1 MNKCV
6 CTCVALL
13 VAVLNAAALAQPA
26 PESTAATVPFVL
38 RDRPEGLIHLDVT
51 VTDSEG
57 KPAAGL
63 RASDFRLLENGRD
76 QNILSFQAFTG
87 RGAGTEPPVKIILVI
102 DTLQV
107 PPELA
112 RDERNA
118 VTFFLRKD
126 GGRLARPTSVYQ
138 LSQTGLWEVTH
149 PSSDGKALAG
159 QIEHNELTVV
169 RRNVSGGGAEVFLSG
184 QRGPVPVQG
193 PSSPDGIALMA
204 LGQIATDERRQPG
217 RKLLLWIGPG
227 WGIGSGAVGDVK
239 PASDLLG
246 VVSWFSTLLRE
257 AHLALYSFAVGEMD
271 PRGQLYKDYLSGVR
285 SSRQASMMNLYRKVL
300 AVQSGGRVI
309 DGGSDIEAQIEKCV
323 QEAGPFYRISF
334 DPFRAADEDEYHDLK
349 VELEEQGLS
358 ARTSTGYYDR
368 PYYSVDQ
375 IPPLKRVPLEE
386 LQRILELDISDS
398 EKARQLTGLE
408 LTVRLSE
415 RKLAT
420 LYAIAH
426 GKRTRQQLR
435 ILADASA
442 FLDPPAEEILTA
454 PPPDASQQQHM
465 MSLFSEYLASAIH
478 KLPDYFARRITTRY
492 QETAMYLDSGVNYQP
507 LHQTDSSTTTVRYR
521 NGREDTD
528 AKSHSLRVGN
538 PQLITYGVFGPAL
551 QDVLQAIRNGTLK
564 WVRWEQDT
572 AGRAAVFRASI
583 PLDQSTRSAWVCCVP
598 DGDGKQAYQRYT
610 GYHIDIAIDP
620 GSGAVFRLSFQS
632 DLKSTTPIGRSDIMI
647 EYGPIEIGEKT
658 YYCPLRSVSIMRSR
672 SVRKLADADE
682 WFMSYG
688 PYITML
694 NDVGFDRYH
703 MFRSESRILTDF
715 TPTEK

>member
-13 VAVLNAAALAQPA
+13 VGVLNAPTHAQPA
-26 PESTAATVPFVL
+26 PMSTAAAVPFVL
-38 RDRPEGLIHLDVT
+38 RDRPEGLIHLDVI
-51 VTDSEG
+51 VTGSEG

-63 RASDFRLLENGRD
+63 RAPDFHLLENGRD

-118 VTFFLRKD
+118 VAFYLRKD
-126 GGRLARPTSVYQ
+126 GGRLARPTSVFQ
-138 LSQTGLWEVTH
+138 LSQTGLWAVAN
-149 PSSDGKALAG
+149 PSSDGNALAR
-159 QIEHNELTVV
+159 QLEHNELTVV
-169 RRNVSGGGAEVFLSG
+169 RRNVSGGGVEVLLSG

-193 PSSPDGIALMA
+193 PAPPQEIFLMA
-204 LGQIATDERRQPG
+204 LGQIATEERRQPG
-217 RKLLLWIGPG
+217 RKLLLWVGPG
-227 WGIGSGAVGDVK
+227 WGIGSGSIADMKRGD
-239 PASDLLG
+239 DLFG
-246 VVSWFSTLLRE
+246 TISWFSTLLRE
-257 AHLALYSFAVGEMD
+257 AHLALYSFAVAETD
-271 PRGQLYKDYLSGVR
+271 PRGQLYKDYLAGVTSPQKA
-285 SSRQASMMNLYRKVL
+285 SSMNLYRKVL

-309 DGGSDIEAQIEKCV
+309 DGSPNMEEEIEKCV

-334 DPFRAADEDEYHDLK
+334 DPFRAEEEYDYHDLK
-349 VELEEQGLS
+349 VEVNEQGLS
-358 ARTSTGYYDR
+358 ARTNTGYYDR

-375 IPPLKRVPLEE
+375 IPPLKRVSLEE
-386 LQRILELDISDS
+386 LQRILELDISDAQ
-398 EKARQLTGLE
+398 KASQLTGLE

-426 GKRTRQQLR
+426 GKRTRQQLH

-442 FLDPPAEEILTA
+442 FLDPPADEILTA
-454 PPPDASQQQHM
+454 PPPDADQQQHLM
-465 MSLFSEYLASAIH
+465 ALFSEYLASAIH
-478 KLPDYFARRITTRY
+478 KLPDYFARRITSRY
-492 QETAMYLDSGVNYQP
+492 QETAMYLESGVNYQP
-507 LHQTDSSTTTVRYR
+507 LHQTDISTTNVRYR

-528 AKSHSLRVGN
+528 AKSHSLRFGN
-538 PQLITYGVFGPAL
+538 PELITYGVFGPAL
-551 QDVLQAIRNGTLK
+551 QDVLRAIRNGTLK

-572 AGRAAVFRASI
+572 AGRAAVFRTTI
-583 PLDQSTRSAWVCCVP
+583 PWDESTRSAWVCCVP

-610 GYHIDIAIDP
+610 GYHIEIAIDP
-620 GSGAVFRLSFQS
+620 DSGAVFRLSFQS
-632 DLKSTTPIGRSDIMI
+632 DLKSTTPISRSDIMI

-694 NDVGFDRYH
+694 NDVSFDRYH
-703 MFRSESRILTDF
+703 MFRSESHILTGF
-715 TPTEK
+715 TPAEK